1 VTLHAG
7 DVRSFAFLRGEYQY
21 VIHAA
26 TEASAKQAHEAP
38 LEMLSTIIAGTGRT
52 LEFAVTHTAR
62 KFLLTSSGAVSG
74 NRDRVTIQW
83 SFTRKQARKKFG
95 YRIAR

>member
-1 VTLHAG
+1 
-7 DVRSFAFLRGEYQY
+7 

-38 LEMLSTIIAGTGRT
+38 LEMLSTIIAGTERT
-52 LEFAVTHTAR
+52 LEFAVTHRAR
-62 KFLLTSSGAVSG
+62 KFRRVRA
-74 NRDRVTIQW
+74 RCPERVTIQW

>member
-7 DVRSFAFLRGEYQY
+7 DVRSFAFPRGKYQY

-38 LEMLSTIIAGTGRT
+38 LEMLSTIIPGTERT
-52 LEFAVTHTAR
+52 LEFAVTH
-62 KFLLTSSGAVSG
+62 
-74 NRDRVTIQW
+74 
-83 SFTRKQARKKFG
+83 
-95 YRIAR
+95 